1 MNDYFKGIPAPVG
14 LSLNSLAISKSL
26 NHAGAMGGMEL
37 LQKFMSLSEGEKQDI
52 VGFIPEVDL
61 DFTDSRAVGEVLTF

>member
-37 LQKFMSLSEGEKQDI
+37 LQNLCHYLRVKSKIL
-52 VGFIPEVDL
+52 
-61 DFTDSRAVGEVLTF
+61 